1 MLKSSH
7 CRKAF
12 AAIIC
17 TLLCSTFASAQ
28 IELHEKLTLSGWI
41 DMNWQ
46 RVDDGANT
54 RNEEDFFIN
63 EVEFDLDFDLAENL
77 TARIDVSFNREDTP
91 GSAPGDDNFEG
102 DIEQAYFTYTLN
114 DQTSATAGKF
124 LSYLGWE
131 AFDVINLYQ
140 ISGGGGQGLYP
151 AFQNG
156 VRLDYN
162 QDMFQAG
169 LAVLGDVYDNNAYD
183 TDDRGYE
190 AKLKFMPA
198 EGATVFLGYAQQP
211 VADSSDDIEVL
222 NIWASYKTG
231 DLLLAAEYMDGED
244 FINPA
249 DQVVD
254 VDGFLAMAN
263 YPINENWQVT
273 VRYTERES
281 ELSATGA
288 AVDDSNAWVV
298 APAVTITDNLDAIF
312 EYRQDEVEG
321 GEDTDTMA
329 LKLILTF

>member
-7 CRKAF
+7 CRTAF

-17 TLLCSTFASAQ
+17 ALLCSTFASAQ

-41 DMNWQ
+41 DMSWQ
-46 RVDDGANT
+46 RVDDGATT

-77 TARIDVSFNREDTP
+77 TARVDISFNREDTP
-91 GSAPGDDNFEG
+91 DNFEG

-114 DQTSATAGKF
+114 DQTSVTAGKF

-151 AFQNG
+151 SFQNG
-156 VRLDYN
+156 VRLDHN
-162 QDMFQAG
+162 QDMFQLG
-169 LAVLGDVYDNNAYD
+169 LAVVGDVYNKNAYD

-190 AKLKFMPA
+190 AKVKYMPV
-198 EGATVFLGYAQQP
+198 EDATIFLGYAQQA
-211 VADSSDDIEVL
+211 VAGSSDDIEVL

-244 FINPA
+244 YREGA
-249 DQVVD
+249 DQVD
-254 VDGFLAMAN
+254 IDGFLAMAN
-263 YPINENWQVT
+263 YTINENWQVT

-281 ELSATGA
+281 ELSATG
-288 AVDDSNAWVV
+288 VEQDDSNAWVV

-312 EYRQDEVEG
+312 EYRQDEVED
-321 GEDTDTMA
+321 GEDTDTLT